1 MTDMVKLNDQELEN
15 AVGGR
20 TVTVQNSASPYT
32 NLRAKAGLKSDVVLR
47 LENGDLLET
56 TGKKKQKD
64 GYVWYQVYV
73 IGGSQVR
80 WSDNISCNP
89 YRTELQL

>member
-1 MTDMVKLNDQELEN
+1 MTNMVKINDQELEN
-15 AVGGR
+15 VVGGR
-20 TVTVQNSASPYT
+20 TVTVRNDASSYT

-56 TGKKKQKD
+56 TGKTKQKD

-73 IGGSQVR
+73 IGAEDCFGWVAASLVG
-80 WSDNISCNP
+80 
-89 YRTELQL
+89 

>member
-47 LENGDLLET
+47 LENGDLLDT

-73 IGGSQVR
+73 IGAEDCFGWVAGSLVG
-80 WSDNISCNP
+80 
-89 YRTELQL
+89 